1 MKFIE
6 MCDEKNLNIKPSSL
20 EICNEEG
27 DLFHL
32 VKVTVTANSN
42 IVHKSNWRY
51 FGFHNTNI
59 RNMMK
64 VLESVICDIIVEQT
78 EIDVNSITNIKHWV
92 KNNLREPFN
101 FLKDIF

>member
-1 MKFIE
+1 M
-6 MCDEKNLNIKPSSL
+6 DIKPSSL